1 MDKSML
7 HEGICLELAAT
18 YKAKNSDY
26 GDSFAKVRKEYPE
39 AIVIRLMDK
48 LERLKTLLNG
58 NEQKVNDESIEDTL
72 KDLANYCIM
81 ECVEREIDKETK
93 TTPDPEKVQA
103 VVDELMKP
111 VSDEVAKHNAEHFWQ
126 R

>member
-1 MDKSML
+1 MDKAMI
-7 HEGICLELAAT
+7 HEDICLELAQT
-18 YKAKNSDY
+18 YKAKNNDY

-48 LERLKTLLNG
+48 LERLKTLLKG
-58 NEQKVNDESIEDTL
+58 GQQKVNDESVEDTL

-81 ECVEREIDKETK
+81 ECVERI
-93 TTPDPEKVQA
+93 
-103 VVDELMKP
+103 VDEEVRKQMCTESCEDVNKA
-111 VSDEVAKHNAEHFWQ
+111 DEEARCKYHAEHFFE